1 MDPSKCQDKRLC
13 WGPRMITLE
22 SHTAT
27 CADCWARGDKRVYEP
42 PTCEK
47 TDRDE
52 EDPEMATLDFEPNAA
67 ESDNISDDDEE
78 YFSAEE
84 SLSPSPCSR
93 PATPQLYYEVHPPWC
108 PVSEDNDFDLTR
120 ACDPVDLTSVG
131 RDYRARRHKTT
142 TLEYLSDSEDS
153 FVSCE
158 EYVDEETPD
167 EESFSSGNEEE
178 DLYYSII
185 GPPGRPKGLIKS
197 LEDRSL
203 LFYGSAQEYYPTGE

>member
-1 MDPSKCQDKRLC
+1 
-13 WGPRMITLE
+13 
-22 SHTAT
+22 
-27 CADCWARGDKRVYEP
+27 
-42 PTCEK
+42 
-47 TDRDE
+47 
-52 EDPEMATLDFEPNAA
+52 MATLDFEPNAA

-93 PATPQLYYEVHPPWC
+93 PAPRNYTM
-108 PVSEDNDFDLTR
+108 R
-120 ACDPVDLTSVG
+120 ACDPVDLMSVG